1 MEGLRDCTTSS
12 STTSTPTFHTL
23 RQARRTA
30 LNRVFA
36 AIYSC
41 AILALLYHHALKLI
55 HSTSLASFFISLS
68 LFISDIF
75 LAFMWVTQQSFRM
88 TPVYRSE
95 FPEQL
100 KQVVNE
106 SDFPALDVFICTADP
121 YKEPPISVVNT
132 ALSVMAY
139 DYPAEKVSVY
149 VSDDGG
155 SQITLF
161 AFMEAAKFASHWLP
175 FCRQNN
181 LADRSPDAYFASNQ
195 PWCSETE
202 KIKEMYESMKIKV
215 DNVLE
220 RGKVADDYIT
230 GEEEL
235 TAFTKWTNGFT
246 RQDHPAVI
254 QVLLDNSKDK
264 DTSDH
269 LMPSLIYVSREKSRT
284 SPHHFKAG
292 ALNALLR
299 VSAVMTNAPM
309 ILTLDCDMY
318 SNDSQTP
325 IRVLCYLT
333 DPKIQSTLGY
343 IQFPQKFHGLN
354 ENDIYACE
362 LKYMFIVNPLGMDGL
377 SGPDY
382 EGSGCFFCRR
392 AFFGGPSNM
401 ISPEIP
407 ELNPH
412 HVVAKHIQSQPILE
426 LAHKVAGC
434 NFETSTSWGYKI
446 GFKYGSLVEDFFT
459 GYRLQGEGWKAI
471 FCNPKRPAF
480 LGGVPISLVE
490 VLVQCK
496 RWTIGLIE
504 VVFSKYNPITFG
516 TKTIGLLMGLAYAHY
531 SFWPSWTIPI
541 TIYAFIPQLALLNG
555 VSIFPKVSE
564 SWFFLYVF
572 LFLGAYG
579 QHLLEF
585 ILEGGT
591 IQRWWNDQRMWMI
604 RGLSCFLF
612 GSLEYFLKCLGISTT
627 GFNVTNK
634 VVDDEQSKKYEQG
647 VFDFGVPSPM
657 LISITMAA
665 IINLAALVRGLTEA
679 FMGRKLEN
687 LFVQMFIAGFVVVNS
702 APIYEAMVLRSDKG
716 RMPIKTTVVSIF
728 LALALYVLFPFT
740 VRN

>member
-12 STTSTPTFHTL
+12 STASTPTPTFHTL
-23 RQARRTA
+23 RQARRTG

-121 YKEPPISVVNT
+121 YMEPPISVVNT

-139 DYPAEKVSVY
+139 DYPAGKVSVY
-149 VSDDGG
+149 ISDDGG

-175 FCRQNN
+175 FCRKNN
-181 LADRSPDAYFASNQ
+181 IVDRSPDAYFASNQ

-215 DNVLE
+215 DDVLE
-220 RGKVADDYIT
+220 RGKVVDDYIT

-246 RQDHPAVI
+246 RQDHPAII

-264 DTSDH
+264 DISGH

-284 SPHHFKAG
+284 SAHHFKAG

-318 SNDSQTP
+318 SNDPQTP

-333 DPKIQSTLGY
+333 DPKIRSALGY

-362 LKYMFIVNPLGMDGL
+362 HKYMFIVNPLGMDGL

-401 ISPEIP
+401 ISPEIS

-434 NFETSTSWGYKI
+434 NFENSTRWGYK
-446 GFKYGSLVEDFFT
+446 
-459 GYRLQGEGWKAI
+459 
-471 FCNPKRPAF
+471 
-480 LGGVPISLVE
+480 
-490 VLVQCK
+490 
-496 RWTIGLIE
+496 
-504 VVFSKYNPITFG
+504 
-516 TKTIGLLMGLAYAHY
+516 
-531 SFWPSWTIPI
+531 
-541 TIYAFIPQLALLNG
+541 
-555 VSIFPKVSE
+555 VSE
-564 SWFFLYVF
+564 PWFFLYVF

-612 GSLEYFLKCLGISTT
+612 GSLEYFLKCFGISTT
-627 GFNVTNK
+627 SFNVTNK

-657 LISITMAA
+657 LVSLTMSA

-679 FMGRKLEN
+679 FMGRKLEEM
-687 LFVQMFIAGFVVVNS
+687 FVQMFIAGFVVVNS

-716 RMPIKTTVVSIF
+716 RMPIKTSVVSIF